1 MTGTAGKVTKVKKHL
16 LGEGKTM
23 EASRKMWSEY
33 LRRYS
38 YPKVGQCLGK
48 GKERRELAHDRAG
61 QPGNVTCAGC
71 EVREP
76 IMRASKVR
84 GSGSAGRE

>member
-38 YPKVGQCLGK
+38 YPKVGK
-48 GKERRELAHDRAG
+48 G
-61 QPGNVTCAGC
+61 
-71 EVREP
+71 
-76 IMRASKVR
+76 
-84 GSGSAGRE
+84 